1 MRRSVPLAALPL
13 DVQAKFRRAPTRR
26 NAEPSRVAQF
36 LKLLKE
42 HGLPQPH
49 REFKFA
55 EQHGRKFRAD
65 FAWPAWQLLLEQE
78 GGIFT
83 RQAHGS
89 ITGLLRDLEKY
100 NLAATLGY
108 RVIRCVPAK
117 LCTDEMLATIRSA
130 LNYHAP

>member
-1 MRRSVPLAALPL
+1 MRRSISIDALPL
-13 DVQAKFRRAPTRR
+13 DVQAKLRRDPKRR

-55 EQHGRKFRAD
+55 EGQGRKFRAD

-78 GGIFT
+78 GAVWTQGRHT
-83 RQAHGS
+83 RGS
-89 ITGLLRDLEKY
+89 GFLKDILKY

-108 RVIRCVPAK
+108 RLLRCTPQQ

-130 LNYHAP
+130 LNYHTP